1 DCARSASLQRL
12 KPAAVPL
19 RAELTV
25 RHTARP
31 APTEQQDDE
40 QVPAHAAELEDL
52 ARGAGGADPR
62 HSGKPHLLPA
72 GGAAGRAA
80 GAAGGGGVQGHQG
93 QGRGTGQRTQSP
105 GLPAGAGAG
114 LAALRSGLLPLRQ
127 APAWSH
133 PAPRPLQIYSCLCC
147 CSREWTGGSRGRGR
161 GCGRQPPPP

>member
-1 DCARSASLQRL
+1 
-12 KPAAVPL
+12 PAAVPL

-72 GGAAGRAA
+72 GGTAGGAA
-80 GAAGGGGVQGHQG
+80 GAAGGRDVQGHQG
-93 QGRGTGQRTQSP
+93 QGRGTRQRTQSP
-105 GLPAGAGAG
+105 AAAAAGLRAAGAGAV
-114 LAALRSGLLPLRQ
+114 LAALRSRLLPLRQ
-127 APAWSH
+127 AACKEAGEPLPALHYVLLCTTH
-133 PAPRPLQIYSCLCC
+133 PTTCHL
-147 CSREWTGGSRGRGR
+147 
-161 GCGRQPPPP
+161 PPATCHLPPATCHLYTRV